1 MKPALKLP
9 VILGSAAVLA
19 LSALLLGK
27 PASTPPSPMV
37 VPPAPVVVPAAPV
50 AVAPPPRVEVPPA
63 KPGPVDAAA
72 PVIQIALLLDT
83 SGSMD
88 GLLDQARTQLWNIVN
103 RFSRARR
110 GGAAPR
116 LELALYAY
124 GYAGEGAGS
133 NEIRLLTPFTT
144 DLDAIS
150 ERLFALRT
158 SGGSENCG
166 EVIQEATQKLA
177 WSTNPDAMRL
187 IFIAGNETF
196 TQGPVDFRKAVA
208 VASKRGITVNTIH
221 CGDYEQGISDQWKAA
236 ATLADGSYMNI
247 DQNQK
252 VVELAA
258 PQDAEIA
265 KLGEELNKTYV
276 VYGGAAGKASQMRQQ
291 EQDTLSRGVSVQNMA
306 ARSMAKS
313 SGNYSNE
320 SWDLVDAVKKN
331 KVDLGAVAAD
341 DLPEPMRNLDGAGRK
356 AWLEA
361 REKERA
367 ALQQRIQDLGKA
379 RQQFLTDARKQN
391 PTKEDATLDGVIGQV
406 VSREATKRQFT
417 LE

>member
-9 VILGSAAVLA
+9 VILGSATVLA

-27 PASTPPSPMV
+27 PASTPPPPE
-37 VPPAPVVVPAAPV
+37 VPRPAPV
-50 AVAPPPRVEVPPA
+50 AVAPPPRVEVPTPTKPA
-63 KPGPVDAAA
+63 PADASA

-103 RFSRARR
+103 RFSQARR

-158 SGGSENCG
+158 SGGSEHCG
-166 EVIQEATQKLA
+166 EVIQEASQKLA

-196 TQGPVDFRKAVA
+196 TQGPVDFREAVSA
-208 VASKRGITVNTIH
+208 ASKRGITVNTIH
-221 CGDYEQGISDQWKAA
+221 CGGYEQGISDQWKAA

-252 VVELAA
+252 VVELPA
-258 PQDAEIA
+258 PQDEEIA
-265 KLGEELNKTYV
+265 RLGTELNKTYV

-291 EQDTLSRGVSVQNMA
+291 EQDSLSRGVSVQNMA
-306 ARSMAKS
+306 ARSVAKS

-341 DLPEPMRNLDGAGRK
+341 DLPEPMRNLDGDGRK

-367 ALQQRIQDLGKA
+367 ALQQRIQELG
-379 RQQFLTDARKQN
+379 RQRQEFLAEARKKN
-391 PTKEDATLDGVIGQV
+391 PTEEESTLDGVIGQV
-406 VSREATKRQFT
+406 VRREATKRQFT

>member
-27 PASTPPSPMV
+27 PASTPPPPV
-37 VPPAPVVVPAAPV
+37 VPPAAPV
-50 AVAPPPRVEVPPA
+50 AVVPPPRVDVPTPA
-63 KPGPVDAAA
+63 KPTPADASA

-103 RFSRARR
+103 RFARARR

-158 SGGSENCG
+158 SGGSEHCG

-177 WSTNPDAMRL
+177 WSANPDAMRL
-187 IFIAGNETF
+187 IFIAGNEPF
-196 TQGPVDFRKAVA
+196 TQGPIDFREAVSA
-208 VASKRGITVNTIH
+208 ASKRGITVNTIH
-221 CGDYEQGISDQWKAA
+221 CGDFEQGISDQWKAA

-265 KLGEELNKTYV
+265 RLGEELNKTYV

-291 EQDTLSRGVSVQNMA
+291 AQDSLSRGVSVQNMA

-313 SGNYSNE
+313 SRNYSNE

-331 KVDLGAVAAD
+331 KLDLSSVAAD
-341 DLPEPMRNLDGAGRK
+341 DLPEPMRDLDAEGRK
-356 AWLEA
+356 AWLAA

-367 ALQQRIQDLGKA
+367 DLQQRIQELGKE
-379 RQQFLTDARKQN
+379 RQQFLANARKQN
-391 PTKEDATLDGVIGQV
+391 PTKEDETLDGVIGQV